1 MASVNFAFLANNDTI
16 KNMTIKIFT
25 DGAARGNPG
34 PAGIGVVIKDD
45 EEILL
50 EVADYIGQAT
60 NNVAEYMALIRGL
73 EEAIDM
79 DITEVAAICDSELM
93 VRQLQGEYRVK
104 SEGLIPLYDHVQSL
118 IRKFKSFSI
127 SHTRRE
133 NNKQA
138 DQLANLGIDA
148 QQG

>member
-1 MASVNFAFLANNDTI
+1 M
-16 KNMTIKIFT
+16 KIKIYT

-34 PAGIGVVIKDD
+34 PAGIGIVIINQEKVLA
-45 EEILL
+45 EIS
-50 EVADYIGQAT
+50 DYIGKAT

-79 DITEVAAICDSELM
+79 DITEVEAICDSELL
-93 VRQLQGEYRVK
+93 VKQIQGEYRVK
-104 SEGLIPLYDHVQSL
+104 NQGLIPLYNNVKGL
-118 IRKFKSFSI
+118 LKNFKSFSI

-138 DQLANLGIDA
+138 DLLANQGIDNHSV
-148 QQG
+148 